1 MTRLASGSHGF
12 IHHPHFNL
20 VWPTHH
26 LEWLHGTHGA
36 VFLCW
41 ILKYPSND
49 NVERL
54 QLSFAFEAPPK
65 VNKIFSN
72 ITIDSFNYWLWRT
85 LTAFLL
91 LYPSLRLALTMHP
104 FAMDPVVLTR
114 SIFSTDSGSVPTQ
127 VFASSSNLQLL
138 RAGRQNA
145 RSSLER
151 THYFDEDLTQSKISG
166 VIHQSRANAR
176 LLNLKWRYALHS
188 DIYTCTPFDIS

>member
-1 MTRLASGSHGF
+1 MAHMGPFSSVESLN
-12 IHHPHFNL
+12 IL
-20 VWPTHH
+20 VMIMSKDCSYLLH
-26 LEWLHGTHGA
+26 LKRHRR
-36 VFLCW
+36 W
-41 ILKYPSND
+41 I
-49 NVERL
+49 R
-54 QLSFAFEAPPK
+54 F
-65 VNKIFSN
+65 FSN